1 MTISLFK
8 NCNVMDASMTNYIKQ
23 SKFNFFMILSLP
35 ENYLRDRS
43 FQLAHLMLLK
53 SFQEFESYEF
63 YSKLCYRECE
73 TQPDSFMIGTFLKS
87 FYEIKYY
94 SGDPFETEVY
104 CGIEQRRY
112 WVSFETFDEVEYILH
127 TLYDRLASTGFT
139 ILNAL
144 TVIDKSTLLWSSLN
158 PFALKYNFEASY
170 WMVHYLYGHL
180 KIMCFM
186 ISSKNYTNRRY
197 GTTLHVDS
205 KTNQTFY
212 IIDINSIRYIDP
224 QLVICECHLHV
235 SDDHITVKTQE
246 KEDTFLKENYISNF
260 FAVLTSP
267 KLSIHLNNC
276 FIYLNHS
283 HHKTTENLYRK
294 YTHPSVKFCENLT
307 TGFLTLLLKKESDLN
322 ILRTVNNSDKCRSA
336 KDRLNFIINNNSYNF
351 CIDTDGS
358 HFKATVSIKISLQA
372 FICET
377 GNVGSAYHCIKFNS
391 NSLNCQDNSHLQHCE
406 NFSCPHNFVK
416 CYNSYC
422 IPLDMMHDGIRH
434 CPHGEDE
441 LVLPRPYTDQCIGT
455 ITVFLKDL
463 CLSDQYPHNVKKEQF
478 LCSPKCPEKY
488 TCLSNKRINN
498 NTIASMDIYTF
509 RVPLYNISGTYIPE
523 LIAVYFPILNIIE
536 LSVQKCH
543 VINFDLSFQTWRFS
557 NLLELDL
564 SYNDLESTGEMK
576 LFHDMRSSR
585 VLNLSNN
592 PSLKIN
598 ANFTFPES
606 LETIDLSHT
615 SFRSIHGHT
624 FFNLKYLKYLDLSDT
639 EILGF
644 TDLGIPNFYALD
656 TLSIQHVEISKIQQ
670 DFFKGLTIRTGLWTS
685 DFKLCCPLILNDN
698 ISVDKCHGP
707 TDAISSC
714 KHLIGDIF
722 KRCVIWIVGIITI
735 VGNGTV
741 LIYRFVWNREV
752 FKKAY
757 GLFVTA
763 LAISDFL
770 MGIYLMIIASVDI
783 DYKDTYV
790 LDEEH
795 WRNGMLCQI
804 SGFLSTLSSETS
816 TFFIC
821 LITLD
826 RYLSITYPFGEYKLS
841 KTLTCVLHALAWL
854 VGIILAAVPLINSD
868 WEIYSTNGL
877 CLALPFSA
885 IRFSGWEFN
894 FVVFVGVNF
903 VLFLLIAL
911 GQVAIFVNITRR
923 KQTLSCLKQNRI
935 RRLEDLGVAKK
946 LAFVAMSDFMCWFPI
961 GVIGYFSMKGHTFDR
976 DVYAWFAV
984 FVLPINSALNPIIYT
999 IPALYAKC
1007 KLNIQNAAQ
1016 I

>member
-1 MTISLFK
+1 
-8 NCNVMDASMTNYIKQ
+8 
-23 SKFNFFMILSLP
+23 
-35 ENYLRDRS
+35 
-43 FQLAHLMLLK
+43 
-53 SFQEFESYEF
+53 
-63 YSKLCYRECE
+63 
-73 TQPDSFMIGTFLKS
+73 
-87 FYEIKYY
+87 
-94 SGDPFETEVY
+94 
-104 CGIEQRRY
+104 
-112 WVSFETFDEVEYILH
+112 
-127 TLYDRLASTGFT
+127 
-139 ILNAL
+139 
-144 TVIDKSTLLWSSLN
+144 
-158 PFALKYNFEASY
+158 
-170 WMVHYLYGHL
+170 
-180 KIMCFM
+180 
-186 ISSKNYTNRRY
+186 
-197 GTTLHVDS
+197 
-205 KTNQTFY
+205 
-212 IIDINSIRYIDP
+212 
-224 QLVICECHLHV
+224 
-235 SDDHITVKTQE
+235 
-246 KEDTFLKENYISNF
+246 
-260 FAVLTSP
+260 
-267 KLSIHLNNC
+267 
-276 FIYLNHS
+276 
-283 HHKTTENLYRK
+283 
-294 YTHPSVKFCENLT
+294 
-307 TGFLTLLLKKESDLN
+307 
-322 ILRTVNNSDKCRSA
+322 
-336 KDRLNFIINNNSYNF
+336 
-351 CIDTDGS
+351 
-358 HFKATVSIKISLQA
+358 
-372 FICET
+372 
-377 GNVGSAYHCIKFNS
+377 
-391 NSLNCQDNSHLQHCE
+391 
-406 NFSCPHNFVK
+406 
-416 CYNSYC
+416 
-422 IPLDMMHDGIRH
+422 MMHDGIRH

-441 LVLPRPYTDQCIGT
+441 LVLQRPNTDQCIGT

-478 LCSPKCPEKY
+478 LCSPKCPEEY
-488 TCLSNKRINN
+488 TCLSNKRKNN
-498 NTIASMDIYTF
+498 NTMASMDIYTF
-509 RVPLYNISGTYIPE
+509 RVPLYNISRTYIPE

-536 LSVQKCH
+536 LSVKKCH
-543 VINFDLSFQTWRFS
+543 VINFDLAFQTWRFS

-564 SYNDLESTGEMK
+564 SYNDLESTDEMEM
-576 LFHDMRSSR
+576 FHNMQTVR

-698 ISVDKCHGP
+698 IPVDKCHGP

-714 KHLIGDIF
+714 KDLIEDIF

-783 DYKDTYV
+783 DYKGTYV
-790 LDEEH
+790 LDEEY
-795 WRNGMLCQI
+795 WRNGRLCQI

-935 RRLEDLGVAKK
+935 RRLEDLSVAKK

-1007 KLNIQNAAQ
+1007 KLNNKNPAQ